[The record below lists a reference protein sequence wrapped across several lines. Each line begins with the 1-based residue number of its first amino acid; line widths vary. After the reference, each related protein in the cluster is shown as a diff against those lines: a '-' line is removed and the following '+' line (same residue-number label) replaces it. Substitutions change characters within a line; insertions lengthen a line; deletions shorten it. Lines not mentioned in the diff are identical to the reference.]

1 MSTGKQ
7 RFVVVV
13 PATSAN
19 LGPGFDCM
27 GLTLSLYNT
36 VSVEPSER
44 PEMTIEGEGAD
55 TLPHG
60 KDNVLYS
67 AFASVFDHIGRPVPA
82 VRLVC
87 ANRIPLARGLGS
99 SAAAVVGGLVAANTL
114 AGRPLSDVDLL
125 KLAVAAEGHA
135 DNVAPALLGGCRIV
149 VRDGDEYVT
158 ALVPVHPGLKAVLFI
173 PDFPMS
179 TREARSILPQ
189 QVSRSD
195 AIFNISRAALLTAA
209 LASGS
214 WKNLRVATE
223 DRLHQPARQAM
234 FPAMPRLFAAAL
246 GAGAQ
251 GVFLSGGGSTI
262 LALAHGKHRAIADAL
277 AREAQRAG
285 VSGRTHVVELTS
297 HGAQVSTRRP
307 PKRAAS
313 RRLSV
318 AASRD
323 A

>member
-1 MSTGKQ
+1 MSTGTH

-36 VSVEPSER
+36 VSVEPAER
-44 PEMTIEGEGAD
+44 ADMTIEGEGAD

-60 KDNVLYS
+60 KDNVLYA
-67 AFASVFDHIGRPVPA
+67 AFASVFDHLGRPVPA
-82 VRLVC
+82 VRLTC
-87 ANRIPLARGLGS
+87 ANNIPLARGLGS
-99 SAAAVVGGLVAANTL
+99 SAAAVVGGLVAANVF
-114 AGRPLSDVDLL
+114 AGKPLSDDDLL

-149 VRDGDEYVT
+149 VRDGDEYI
-158 ALVPVHPGLKAVLFI
+158 AAPVSVQPGLKAVLFI

-179 TREARSILPQ
+179 TREARSILSPR
-189 QVSRSD
+189 VSRGD
-195 AIFNISRAALLTAA
+195 AIFNISRAALLTAS

-214 WKNLRVATE
+214 WSYLRVATQ

-246 GAGAQ
+246 DAGAL
-251 GVFLSGGGSTI
+251 GAFLSGGGSTVLAFAHGHEKAI
-262 LALAHGKHRAIADAL
+262 ATALAQ
-277 AREAQRAG
+277 EAQRAG
-285 VSGRTHVVELTS
+285 VSGRTHVAELTS
-297 HGAQVSTRRP
+297 HGAQARAQRP
-307 PKRAAS
+307 LRGAAS
-313 RRLSV
+313 QQLSL
-318 AASRD
+318 AAHKD
-323 A
+323 T